1 MSRWRKTTYGNDD
14 KEHGDGDG
22 SGNDGSGDGSGDD
35 GVDVPAAA
43 KY

>member
-14 KEHGDGDG
+14 KEH
-22 SGNDGSGDGSGDD
+22 GSGDGSGDD